1 MNDHEHMHLI
11 AEISERNNVDADVIK
26 SLLNLERDFP
36 DFTVFGSKTDFAR
49 RVNSVLNKAASELET
64 RRLT

>member
-1 MNDHEHMHLI
+1 MDEQGHLDLI
-11 AEISERNNVDADVIK
+11 ASISERNRVDPDMIK

-49 RVNSVLNKAASELET
+49 RITAILNKAALELEA
-64 RRLT
+64 RRTP

>member
-1 MNDHEHMHLI
+1 M
-11 AEISERNNVDADVIK
+11 IK

-49 RVNSVLNKAASELET
+49 RITAILNKAALELEA
-64 RRLT
+64 RRTP